1 MDKKILF
8 MAYNHATATI
18 SGVADSDLTVISG
31 SEFPAALNIKLPDEE
46 LERFEEENALVYN
59 NEYKVYILSEEPKN
73 PLLLATN
80 CQFVSKNN
88 DGSYTYSAD
97 SWKWV

>member
-8 MAYNHATATI
+8 MAYNKATGVI
-18 SGVADSDLTVISG
+18 SGAADSDLTVIAG
-31 SEFPAALNIKLPDEE
+31 NKFPTALNIKLPDEE

-59 NEYKVYILSEEPKN
+59 DEYKVYTLSEKSKN

-80 CQFVSKNN
+80 CQFVSKND
-88 DGSYTYSAD
+88 DGSYSYSAD
-97 SWKWV
+97 TWSWV